1 MTIKAVAH
9 KGLEEF
15 FKTGNA
21 KRIVADY
28 AKRIRLRASVLNSMN
43 SLDVLDGRWRFHALK
58 GDGAGQCSINVS
70 GTIGCLSSLKAVMST
85 C

>member
-43 SLDVLDGRWRFHALK
+43 SLDVLICT
-58 GDGAGQCSINVS
+58 QN
-70 GTIGCLSSLKAVMST
+70 
-85 C
+85 